1 MLVMVYRL
9 VFADGS
15 TGNWM
20 TDPEKA
26 LELAK
31 KWGATHIDM
40 DEVYVE
46 LD

>member
-9 VFADGS
+9 VFADG
-15 TGNWM
+15 TVGNWI

-31 KWGATHIDM
+31 KWGATHIDI
-40 DEVYVE
+40 EVRHI
-46 LD
+46 D